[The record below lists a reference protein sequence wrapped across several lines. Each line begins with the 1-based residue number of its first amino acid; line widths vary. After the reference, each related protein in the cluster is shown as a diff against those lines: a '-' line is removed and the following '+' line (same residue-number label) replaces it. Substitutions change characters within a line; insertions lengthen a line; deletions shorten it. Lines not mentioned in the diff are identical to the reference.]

1 MTDSFN
7 QRTNLYVLAVFRGNP
22 FRKVKKAYNNCRVR
36 LIGGQFS
43 ALQID
48 FSPRNNTLMRGHRHF
63 LSALFQI
70 KEN

>member
-22 FRKVKKAYNNCRVR
+22 FRKVKKAYNNYRVR

-48 FSPRNNTLMRGHRHF
+48 FSPEITL
-63 LSALFQI
+63 
-70 KEN
+70 